1 MIGNPFLLQWN
12 EYLAWHGRLVSHI
25 LLRIILQL
33 PGPVEELVFSG
44 VILWVII
51 TCYRAVNP
59 QFIRNSGKH
68 DFPLFILLFCLLF
81 VFIPVS
87 STAYVMVTFFM
98 SNIFAIGLIFFF
110 LGMLVILLSPG
121 SPTRIEKGYGNAQ
134 QWQFL
139 GQTLNWVELGPIRYA
154 YSLFHHLF
162 LAHGAYI
169 PNTLPYFII
178 IGILLY
184 FVLKK
189 VSLWNGRLFRIF
201 VFIAASLGM
210 TVIMMFSPL
219 YYEANLLFGM
229 VFLFIALM
237 MLIKLFWELYPDNKI
252 IPLAIKSVILAA
264 FIIFGIQCFAWN
276 HYRKEYNHVVELIN
290 EAKASQKTEVK
301 VLAFTQF
308 AIKTPLGNIYP
319 VYLQRT
325 SIFYTRMAEYCIT
338 LGFYAAVFIDHNKF
352 IPIIDSLPKRDRK
365 KRGCECWIVTQ
376 MRVRAVS
383 YWKRTLIQQ

>member
-1 MIGNPFLLQWN
+1 
-12 EYLAWHGRLVSHI
+12 
-25 LLRIILQL
+25 
-33 PGPVEELVFSG
+33 
-44 VILWVII
+44 
-51 TCYRAVNP
+51 
-59 QFIRNSGKH
+59 
-68 DFPLFILLFCLLF
+68 
-81 VFIPVS
+81 
-87 STAYVMVTFFM
+87 
-98 SNIFAIGLIFFF
+98 
-110 LGMLVILLSPG
+110 MLVILLSPG

-178 IGILLY
+178 IGILMY

-189 VSLWNGRLFRIF
+189 VSLWNGRLFQIF

-219 YYEANLLFGM
+219 YYEANLLFGI
-229 VFLFIALM
+229 VFLFIALV
-237 MLIKLFWELYPDNKI
+237 MLIELFWELYPDNKI
-252 IPLAIKSVILAA
+252 IPLAIKSVILTA

-276 HYRKEYNHVVELIN
+276 HYRKEYNYVVELIN
-290 EAKASQKTEVK
+290 EAKAAQKPEVK
-301 VLAFTQF
+301 VPAFTQF

-325 SIFYTRMAEYCIT
+325 AVFYTRMAEY
-338 LGFYAAVFIDHNKF
+338 YQSS
-352 IPIIDSLPKRDRK
+352 PIIPPDF
-365 KRGCECWIVTQ
+365 VTN
-376 MRVRAVS
+376 R
-383 YWKRTLIQQ
+383 